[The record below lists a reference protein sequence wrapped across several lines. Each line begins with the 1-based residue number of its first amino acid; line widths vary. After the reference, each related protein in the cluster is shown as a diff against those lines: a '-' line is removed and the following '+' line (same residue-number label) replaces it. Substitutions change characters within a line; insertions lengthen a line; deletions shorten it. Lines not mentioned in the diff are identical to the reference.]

1 MTKIKF
7 NIKYRTIEMI
17 TNSNK
22 LNRPVHLTSDG
33 LYIDNSDIE
42 TVTKILDRQELKY
55 ELEEV
60 KPLIKL

>member
-7 NIKYRTIEMI
+7 NTNYKTIQLI

-22 LNRPVHLTSDG
+22 LNRPVHIMSDG
-33 LYIDNSDIE
+33 LYTDDSDIE

-55 ELEEV
+55 
-60 KPLIKL
+60 KLTTV

>member
-7 NIKYRTIEMI
+7 NTNHKTIQLI

-22 LNRPVHLTSDG
+22 LNRPVHIMSDG
-33 LYIDNSDIE
+33 LYTDDSDIE

-55 ELEEV
+55 
-60 KPLIKL
+60 KLTTV